1 MKYIRKNIY
10 AHKMMNR
17 AGEPNIGCR
26 HAQDLRAV
34 LRVKL

>member
-1 MKYIRKNIY
+1 
-10 AHKMMNR
+10 MMNR